1 MSYTLRGRLESRLAA
16 LVLPLAVACALAGA
30 LRAWWPVELA
40 GLMGATVLALDLVY
54 HRPIRYQPGWAALPL
69 GALELGCTMAL
80 VYALGVRVPLGWA
93 LVFFGAAWLWALLLS
108 QAVLPFSRLTW
119 GEDGGELGRAGGA
132 AALAFFLP
140 FVGAGGVWWHGLPPT
155 IHLAAGIHQGP
166 LVIDRRERLVGD
178 KGAIVRGGIVV
189 RHSDVTISHVRV
201 LGGENGIAVVDD
213 VQRVVL
219 DHVSVAGARLDGI
232 HVRHASVAIRH
243 CNVDMRGIP
252 QGQGIDVSY
261 GMVQGENIIERCTVV
276 GGRDGIVAHGSMAM
290 IMHNDVQHTTMT
302 GISLTEMSMGS
313 VERNTVRHALGI
325 GILCGDRSMC
335 DISRNAVAH
344 TMRDDAGGN
353 KMRAGFG
360 LEVEF
365 ESQAELSRNDL
376 GGNPRSLGVFLGS
389 VIHWSGHGV
398 ALP

>member
-1 MSYTLRGRLESRLAA
+1 
-16 LVLPLAVACALAGA
+16 
-30 LRAWWPVELA
+30 
-40 GLMGATVLALDLVY
+40 
-54 HRPIRYQPGWAALPL
+54 
-69 GALELGCTMAL
+69 
-80 VYALGVRVPLGWA
+80 
-93 LVFFGAAWLWALLLS
+93 
-108 QAVLPFSRLTW
+108 
-119 GEDGGELGRAGGA
+119 
-132 AALAFFLP
+132 
-140 FVGAGGVWWHGLPPT
+140 
-155 IHLAAGIHQGP
+155 
-166 LVIDRRERLVGD
+166 
-178 KGAIVRGGIVV
+178 
-189 RHSDVTISHVRV
+189 
-201 LGGENGIAVVDD
+201 
-213 VQRVVL
+213 
-219 DHVSVAGARLDGI
+219 
-232 HVRHASVAIRH
+232 
-243 CNVDMRGIP
+243 
-252 QGQGIDVSY
+252 
-261 GMVQGENIIERCTVV
+261 
-276 GGRDGIVAHGSMAM
+276 
-290 IMHNDVQHTTMT
+290 MT